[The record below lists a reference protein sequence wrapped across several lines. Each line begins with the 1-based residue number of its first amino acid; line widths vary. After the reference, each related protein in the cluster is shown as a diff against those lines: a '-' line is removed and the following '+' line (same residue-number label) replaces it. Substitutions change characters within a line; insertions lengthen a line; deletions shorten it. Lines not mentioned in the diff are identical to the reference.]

1 MLQLPVEF
9 VARMKRLMDEE
20 EFRLYEASYQENAVR
35 AFRVNTEKISVEDFA
50 GVDPFSSGKHSFSAC
65 SVCFSHHE
73 IRCFCNIIQ

>member
-35 AFRVNTEKISVEDFA
+35 AFRVNTEKISVEDFS
-50 GVDPFSSGKHSFSAC
+50 GIDPFSAGQIRQALDVCGKLRAQLLY
-65 SVCFSHHE
+65 
-73 IRCFCNIIQ
+73 RY